1 MTLDLIEPNIHPI
14 LVHFAYALTV
24 VAGAL
29 YGLALVPR
37 FRQRPGL
44 LAAADWSLFL
54 AGIFVVLTIAA
65 GFQAY
70 YSVAHDGPS
79 HEAMTTH
86 RNWAVPTG
94 TLVVLL
100 AAWRWWRRAE
110 GPSVIISSAVI
121 ASAALL
127 SVTAWWGGHLV
138 FTYGLGV
145 ESLPEA
151 GSGDGHDHDHGDEA
165 SSGGGGNSHP
175 YGGDS
180 DPRHDDDDG
189 AAGSSMGDHPYG
201 DEPPKAAQAPQPG
214 TVDIDRST
222 PEATVESLAAA
233 YAAGDE
239 AALRSVLSKELL
251 VAEGGGVEDGLAAYA
266 SHHMGSDLAASSGRR
281 MEQTGR
287 FVRLLGESAA
297 LVLTTYEVTTAAQD
311 GVRPLVETAVVEET
325 PDGWL
330 VTHLHWSF
338 GQVSLS
344 ASDETKPPTDEAMP
358 HGEPG
363 HEH

>member
-1 MTLDLIEPNIHPI
+1 MTLDLIEPNIHPV

-24 VAGAL
+24 VAAGL
-29 YGLALVPR
+29 YGLALLPR

-44 LAAADWSLFL
+44 SAAADWSLFL
-54 AGIFVVLTIAA
+54 AGVSVILTIAA

-100 AAWRWWRRAE
+100 AAWRWWRRARR
-110 GPSVIISSAVI
+110 PSTALSSGVIV
-121 ASAALL
+121 SAALL

-138 FTYGLGV
+138 YSYGLGV

-151 GSGDGHDHDHGDEA
+151 GSGDGHDHDHGEGTT
-165 SSGGGGNSHP
+165 SGVESDGHP
-175 YGGDS
+175 HGEDA
-180 DPRHDDDDG
+180 DPGHHDDEG
-189 AAGSSMGDHPYG
+189 AAGSGVDGHSHD
-201 DEPPKAAQAPQPG
+201 DEPLGAAEATQPA
-214 TVDIDRST
+214 TVDVDRSS
-222 PEATVESLAAA
+222 PEAAAESLAAA

-239 AALRSVLSKELL
+239 VALRSVLSEGLL

-266 SHHMGSDLAASSGRR
+266 SHHMGSDLAASTTRKMQR
-281 MEQTGR
+281 TGR
-287 FVRLLGESAA
+287 FVRSLGEEAA
-297 LVLTTYEVTTAAQD
+297 LVLTTFEVTTVARDEA
-311 GVRPLVETAVVEET
+311 RSLVETAVMEET

-338 GQVSLS
+338 GTPALS
-344 ASDETKPPTDEAMP
+344 STKEAGSMADEPTP

-363 HEH
+363 HAH